1 MDELIK
7 FLNKLYL
14 LEPAV
19 MEIFLAHWHP
29 ATFAKGEL
37 LTRADETDRYF
48 YFMEEGIQKAYF
60 EKEGKMHVIA
70 FTIAP
75 AFTCIPESFLT
86 QKPSYY
92 FLECIT
98 PGKMLRISYADFE
111 KLTGQFPQIEKLLR
125 KAYENVLTG
134 IVFRYHQILA
144 YSMEERFKAFVTRSP
159 HLLNLIP
166 HKDIASYLGMDP
178 TNFSKLFNSI
188 KI

>member
-1 MDELIK
+1 M
-7 FLNKLYL
+7 LNKLYP
-14 LEPAV
+14 LEKEPLNR
-19 MEIFLAHWHP
+19 FLAHWHP
-29 ATFAKGEL
+29 VSFAKGEL
-37 LTRADETDRYF
+37 VTRAEMVDKYF
-48 YFMEEGIQKAYF
+48 YFVVKGIQKAYF
-60 EKEGKMHVIA
+60 EKEGKVHVIA

-98 PGKMLRISYADFE
+98 PSEMLRISHADFE

-125 KAYENVLTG
+125 KAYENILTG
-134 IVFRYHQILA
+134 IVVRYHQILA
-144 YSMEERFKAFVTRSP
+144 YSMEERFKAFVTRSL
-159 HLLNLIP
+159 HLLHLIP